1 MECIKRIYFH
11 EKTIKNDNSTLFRDC
26 VVDIAL
32 ELTYFHFMLIRTSIS
47 LFDENAT
54 STYK

>member
-11 EKTIKNDNSTLFRDC
+11 EKTIKNDNSTLFRDSC

-32 ELTYFHFMLIRTSIS
+32 ELTYFHFM
-47 LFDENAT
+47 FDTNK
-54 STYK
+54 YFVI